1 MIYRIVCRVLPLV
14 MIVTLLAGCRSKK
27 DNVQPDIRIE
37 EVAENVAPWRNVYLP
52 VKVELLSPKRFA
64 MSGRATMVWN
74 ESIYLSMRMFGFEVG
89 TAYADSSEA
98 VVTLR
103 QPQKV
108 MIELPLSDL
117 LKKHDVDVAVLQQ
130 AMLGSRGAL
139 ALLPSAIRWQAD
151 SDERKSEVMLSA
163 VYKGKEVAVKLTWDL
178 GAAQWNMDDVRR
190 WSPPGA
196 DYRRL
201 SVESAMKI
209 MESL

>member
-117 LKKHDVDVAVLQQ
+117 LKNMMWTWLCSSRPCSAHGEPSLFCRRPSGGRRIPTN
-130 AMLGSRGAL
+130 GSR
-139 ALLPSAIRWQAD
+139 
-151 SDERKSEVMLSA
+151 K
-163 VYKGKEVAVKLTWDL
+163 
-178 GAAQWNMDDVRR
+178 
-190 WSPPGA
+190 
-196 DYRRL
+196 
-201 SVESAMKI
+201 
-209 MESL
+209 

>member
-108 MIELPLSDL
+108 MIELPL
-117 LKKHDVDVAVLQQ
+117 
-130 AMLGSRGAL
+130 
-139 ALLPSAIRWQAD
+139 
-151 SDERKSEVMLSA
+151 
-163 VYKGKEVAVKLTWDL
+163 
-178 GAAQWNMDDVRR
+178 
-190 WSPPGA
+190 
-196 DYRRL
+196 
-201 SVESAMKI
+201 
-209 MESL
+209 